1 MLTMDETNKFLAT
14 KGTDGC
20 KKRDNHV
27 TARRPIQEVDSTTLP
42 TEPTRSLLTAAD
54 VAVPFFLMHCAGL
67 GRSLGAARGFFETLI
82 PAYSSQSQ
90 SSALSLAVSAVAG
103 KVFAA
108 CCRNE
113 RPAPWKNDRPQS
125 AQYAQAAVALRATID
140 DPKKRYRPAT
150 ALAILSMHLY
160 ESMTAIH
167 ESRRANPIHHD
178 GLLSLLPL
186 ITVSDRLDGLIN
198 PYVQNY
204 VVHLEVSSALR
215 QARPVN
221 TIVHK
226 YMTSTSGS
234 MTVPLNISSSLDQ
247 IGAVVAE
254 LHARYSRATAS
265 QPGCTPSKHYR
276 RDWTV
281 EAKRIDKLLRDWTHG
296 VPSHWQPLRLTSG
309 RDFDSSIPS
318 YQSACAVY
326 PSCQVAT
333 IWNLWRIQRLRLLRI
348 IVGFAGQPSP
358 SSSRDKSD
366 DGNSPETMATEVAA
380 QGDLMQDLIDGIC
393 FSIPFYLGNRTRPAH
408 LHDFTDREIRF
419 PSLHSVGTER
429 AKIALRRQAGDD
441 TAMFEDEHRRHV
453 TVNGAWHAMSIL
465 STLLTIISEQA
476 VANRLQPEQKSWI
489 CEQLDRVATLLCLP
503 TPMSRDGAASSPEAE
518 GCLPSPM
525 SNGREGVAA
534 EALAEQIQKG
544 ALFLSGP

>member
-1 MLTMDETNKFLAT
+1 MPNHGRSGACLTCKRRRVKCDEGRPTCSPCQRLHLCCGGYSTRFRFRDETNKFLAT

-254 LHARYSRATAS
+254 LHAQTGPSRRNGS
-265 QPGCTPSKHYR
+265 
-276 RDWTV
+276 
-281 EAKRIDKLLRDWTHG
+281 
-296 VPSHWQPLRLTSG
+296 TSFYAIG
-309 RDFDSSIPS
+309 R
-318 YQSACAVY
+318 
-326 PSCQVAT
+326 T
-333 IWNLWRIQRLRLLRI
+333 RTRLRFFDPLLPVSVRRI
-348 IVGFAGQPSP
+348 SLL
-358 SSSRDKSD
+358 SS
-366 DGNSPETMATEVAA
+366 
-380 QGDLMQDLIDGIC
+380 
-393 FSIPFYLGNRTRPAH
+393 
-408 LHDFTDREIRF
+408 
-419 PSLHSVGTER
+419 
-429 AKIALRRQAGDD
+429 GDD
-441 TAMFEDEHRRHV
+441 LESMADSASATSQDHCGVCWTAEPKFV
-453 TVNGAWHAMSIL
+453 TG
-465 STLLTIISEQA
+465 
-476 VANRLQPEQKSWI
+476 
-489 CEQLDRVATLLCLP
+489 
-503 TPMSRDGAASSPEAE
+503 
-518 GCLPSPM
+518 
-525 SNGREGVAA
+525 
-534 EALAEQIQKG
+534 
-544 ALFLSGP
+544 